1 MYRDYYNKK
10 INMKTKTI
18 SYAELSKNI
27 SDMILFNNLST
38 VDEDW
43 AYGFIVSP
51 MLEERMADDDKERG
65 IELGCN
71 VEDIEE
77 PTTVLDYAESIY
89 QTFIIDD
96 SSALWL
102 YNNTSELLSYS
113 EKLDSFFFHVCHYGT
128 SWSGVHTEVRDD
140 DSAEATKDDVW
151 SVGKL
156 ANLVQG

>member
-1 MYRDYYNKK
+1 MN
-10 INMKTKTI
+10 TKTI

-27 SDMILFNNLST
+27 RDMILFNNLTT

-43 AYGFIVSP
+43 AYGFIDSP
-51 MLEERMADDDKERG
+51 MLEERIADDHKERG